1 MFFRLQKTLHFES
14 AQSSIQH
21 PVFNIVQ
28 ICKRWTLIL
37 RVLFLGLLHALRI
50 EDVQMFKRILVPTDG
65 SRFSDTAFDYAIY
78 FAKSMGSALVSGLS
92 VLDIKMLAGPF
103 LHDLGVS
110 IGLGP
115 FDTYQPKVR
124 QMLQEKAELALKVGG
139 DRCEAAEV

>member
-14 AQSSIQH
+14 AAIEY

-37 RVLFLGLLHALRI
+37 RVLFFRI
-50 EDVQMFKRILVPTDG
+50 VACLAHRGRSDVQTHFGSDG
-65 SRFSDTAFDYAIY
+65 RVTIQRYCLDYAIY

-124 QMLQEKAELALKVGG
+124 QILQEKAELALKVGG